1 MRRISRLVTVSV
13 FAALMVVM
21 WSIPALA
28 QSEPVKPPTYPPTC
42 YPWTW
47 DWFWSPSAQ
56 WWYWQYYRWCWEPV
70 EGWFLVWG
78 PWWGW
83 W

>member
-1 MRRISRLVTVSV
+1 MRRISRLVTASV
-13 FAALMVVM
+13 LATVMVVL
-21 WSIPALA
+21 WSFPAFA
-28 QSEPVKPPTYPPTC
+28 RSEPKPPEYPPYC

-47 DWFWSPSAQ
+47 DWFWSPTAY

>member
-1 MRRISRLVTVSV
+1 MRRIMLLVTST
-13 FAALMVVM
+13 FIAAVM
-21 WSIPALA
+21 MAMSALSALA
-28 QSEPVKPPTYPPTC
+28 DTPPPRPEYPPTC

-47 DWFWSPSAQ
+47 DWFWSPPAY